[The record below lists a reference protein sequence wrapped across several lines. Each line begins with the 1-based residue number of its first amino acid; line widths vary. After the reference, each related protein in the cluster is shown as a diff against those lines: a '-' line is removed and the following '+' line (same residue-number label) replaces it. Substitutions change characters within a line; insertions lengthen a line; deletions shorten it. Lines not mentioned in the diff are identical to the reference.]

1 MLGIESL
8 RQELHGVHARLAAQ
22 IHELQSQQELNHDIV
37 VGRLATVQIGQ
48 RYYTDEQIE
57 NLKRHTPKTAD
68 LFKVMDYETS
78 QIAALDEFK
87 EK

>member
-1 MLGIESL
+1 MLARLFTWLSVMLGIESL

-22 IHELQSQQELNHDIV
+22 IQELQSQ
-37 VGRLATVQIGQ
+37 RSQ
-48 RYYTDEQIE
+48 RHYTDEQVE

-87 EK
+87 DAK